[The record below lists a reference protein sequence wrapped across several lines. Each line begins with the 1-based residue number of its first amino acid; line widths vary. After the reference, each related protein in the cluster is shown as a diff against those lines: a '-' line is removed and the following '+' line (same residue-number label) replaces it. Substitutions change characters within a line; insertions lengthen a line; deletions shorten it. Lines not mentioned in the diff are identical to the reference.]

1 MGPHDALLVGW
12 IVGIVAIAG
21 PTWQREPSPF
31 AEQPPAM
38 IVLKVAPSM
47 TTPDLAPTRLDRA
60 RQKIADLLKA
70 RDGMPAGL
78 IAYSGSA
85 HLVLPPTPD
94 RDVVVG
100 MAEALSPNVMPR
112 EGDRLADAVALA
124 AKVLRDGGQGGSIVV
139 VADTVAPGQ
148 AEALRQA
155 APGVPVTFYA
165 MAPAPAVEA
174 DGNLAAAV
182 TALDARLVPAAVDNA
197 DVQDVARRLPCQRA
211 GRTVAGEAERWQEAG
226 YWLTPLFAL
235 IALCGS
241 AAAGCSRHDAA
252 STLRASHP
260 GSQGSRRRTVVALG
274 VATWTVGWSDLWST
288 PDQRGRRLMEDRRY
302 AEAAAA
308 FRRSDVARHRAVPRR
323 RLQGGSAAIRRPGHR
338 RGRLRPGHGAGHAGQ
353 IRRGDRPLRPRA
365 SAAAGLAGRRGQPH
379 ARPLRAGA
387 PEGRRRPAT
396 SARAPT
402 RSSTTRTRTSKDSRP
417 RSPARR

>member
-1 MGPHDALLVGW
+1 MSAFLENVHLLRPWAVLLLIPAFALWWLGRQAADTTRRWREAIDPALLKLLVVGGTRRGLGPHDILLVGW
-12 IVGIVAIAG
+12 IVGTVAIAG
-21 PTWQREPSPF
+21 PTWQRAPSPF

-78 IAYSGSA
+78 VAYSGSA

-100 MAEALSPNVMPR
+100 MAGALAPNVMPR

-155 APGVPVTFYA
+155 APGVPVIFYA

-197 DVQDVARRLPCQRA
+197 DVQDVARRLADAPA
-211 GRTVAGEAERWQEAG
+211 GPTVGEAERWQEAG
-226 YWLTPLFAL
+226 YWLTPLVAL
-235 IALCGS
+235 IAL
-241 AAAGCSRHDAA
+241 
-252 STLRASHP
+252 
-260 GSQGSRRRTVVALG
+260 
-274 VATWTVGWSDLWST
+274 LW
-288 PDQRGRRLMEDRRY
+288 
-302 AEAAAA
+302 
-308 FRRSDVARHRAVPRR
+308 FRRGWV
-323 RLQGGSAAIRRPGHR
+323 L
-338 RGRLRPGHGAGHAGQ
+338 
-353 IRRGDRPLRPRA
+353 
-365 SAAAGLAGRRGQPH
+365 
-379 ARPLRAGA
+379 
-387 PEGRRRPAT
+387 PA
-396 SARAPT
+396 
-402 RSSTTRTRTSKDSRP
+402 
-417 RSPARR
+417 

>member
-1 MGPHDALLVGW
+1 MSAFLERSISCGPGGCLLLLPAFVLWWLGRRAADATGAGARRSIPRCCDIAGGRRRQARGWARHDVLLVGW

-31 AEQPPAM
+31 AEQSPAM

-78 IAYSGSA
+78 VAYSGSA

-100 MAEALSPNVMPR
+100 MAGALAPNVMPR

-155 APGVPVTFYA
+155 APGVPVIFYA

-197 DVQDVARRLPCQRA
+197 DVQDVARRLANAPAGPTVGRGRALARGRLLADAA
-211 GRTVAGEAERWQEAG
+211 GRAHRAAVVPPRLGASGMTRPVSGFASGFASWFAGV
-226 YWLTPLFAL
+226 
-235 IALCGS
+235 
-241 AAAGCSRHDAA
+241 AAA
-252 STLRASHP
+252 
-260 GSQGSRRRTVVALG
+260 TVVALG
-274 VATWTVGWSDLWST
+274 VATWTVGWSDLLVDAG
-288 PDQRGRRLMEDRRY
+288 P
-302 AEAAAA
+302 
-308 FRRSDVARHRAVPRR
+308 AV
-323 RLQGGSAAIRRPGHR
+323 
-338 RGRLRPGHGAGHAGQ
+338 
-353 IRRGDRPLRPRA
+353 
-365 SAAAGLAGRRGQPH
+365 AAG
-379 ARPLRAGA
+379 
-387 PEGRRRPAT
+387 
-396 SARAPT
+396 
-402 RSSTTRTRTSKDSRP
+402 
-417 RSPARR
+417 